1 VVLLV
6 RARPTPKDEN
16 NGAGAPRTEV
26 GDARLPGFC
35 LAGHA
40 TRYDL
45 QVLLV
50 RGLVRTSMSTYI
62 VCVCVSL
69 RVGVTYLSET
79 ALRQVAYSSHF
90 GD

>member
-1 VVLLV
+1 MVLLV
-6 RARPTPKDEN
+6 PARPTPKDEN

-50 RGLVRTSMSTYI
+50 SLDDGVLQVWLELQCLRILFVFVLV
-62 VCVCVSL
+62 
-69 RVGVTYLSET
+69 
-79 ALRQVAYSSHF
+79 
-90 GD
+90 